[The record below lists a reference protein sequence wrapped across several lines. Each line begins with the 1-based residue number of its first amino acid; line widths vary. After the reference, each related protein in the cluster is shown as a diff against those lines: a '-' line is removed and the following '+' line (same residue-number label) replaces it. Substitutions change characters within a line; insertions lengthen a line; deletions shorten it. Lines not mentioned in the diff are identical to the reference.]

1 MAYAIMR
8 TAKLK
13 SIGAIS
19 SCEKHNE
26 RQRETLNADKQLL
39 NLNKIIIGNSN
50 ISYVE
55 SFKEITKNIKIRKN
69 AVYGIE
75 CFMSASPDAEF
86 WRNSKLLKQWAI
98 DSTKWL
104 INSFGKNNIVKVTL
118 HRDETT
124 PHIHAF
130 IIPIHEGKL
139 NCKKYLG
146 GRNKLRAL
154 QTTYHN
160 VVKKYGLERGIEGS
174 KAKHQDV
181 KRYYTALNQELTRE
195 LPKPKMFESKEKYK
209 LKVDEEYRKVVLK
222 NLSQK
227 YQIEKL
233 QNQLCLKKKYKNPI
247 PKRKSIVAMAVEEYD
262 KKDDKDKE
270 LLKFL
275 NKNPEIKSQLQNIMK
290 SQHKDREIER

>member
-86 WRNSKLLKQWAI
+86 WRNSKLLKQWA
-98 DSTKWL
+98 
-104 INSFGKNNIVKVTL
+104 
-118 HRDETT
+118 DETT

>member
-86 WRNSKLLKQWAI
+86 WRNSKLLKQWA
-98 DSTKWL
+98 
-104 INSFGKNNIVKVTL
+104 
-118 HRDETT
+118 DETT

-290 SQHKDREIER
+290 SQHKDKEIER